1 MRATVSAVEELTNT
15 EFIKTSR
22 LGKAEV
28 RALTIKLTPLLPRQ
42 RRKDAITPN
51 LKILIALAFYA
62 TGSYQTLVGQ
72 SVFHNVSQTTVSRAV
87 RQVTEA
93 LNSIFLQYV
102 IWPKHVQDRNKIKT
116 ICDAELN
123 ILYVDASSPGSAH
136 DSSVWQS
143 SPICNHMRELCDA
156 GEHVFLLGDS
166 GYPLRTNMMTP
177 ILNTVEG
184 TPEHQYYQL
193 HVTARNTVER
203 CIGVLKAR
211 FRCLLAARAL
221 HYDPITAG
229 KIVNACCVLH
239 NIANKNR
246 LPVPHLTPEEAL
258 AEMQQQHQIEREISI
273 ASAQGLEL
281 EPNHRVNPDLH
292 RGRLLQ

>member
-1 MRATVSAVEELTNT
+1 MPQART
-15 EFIKTSR
+15 
-22 LGKAEV
+22 
-28 RALTIKLTPLLPRQ
+28 RQ
-42 RRKDAITPN
+42 
-51 LKILIALAFYA
+51 
-62 TGSYQTLVGQ
+62 YQTLVGQ
-72 SVFHNVSQTTVSRAV
+72 SVSQTTVSRAV

-93 LNSIFLQYV
+93 LNSILLQYV
-102 IWPKHVQDRNKIKT
+102 IWPKDVQDRNKIKRQFYKFGIPGVLGCIDGT
-116 ICDAELN
+116 HIAILRPVEHEERFFNRKGYHSLNVMIICDAELN

-143 SPICNHMRELCDA
+143 SPIWNHMRELCNA

-184 TPEHQYYQL
+184 TPEHHFYQL

-246 LPVPHLTPEEAL
+246 LPVPHLTPEEAF
-258 AEMQQQHQIEREISI
+258 AERQRQHQIEREISV

-292 RGRLLQ
+292 RGRLLQRALVERLWRDHTNN